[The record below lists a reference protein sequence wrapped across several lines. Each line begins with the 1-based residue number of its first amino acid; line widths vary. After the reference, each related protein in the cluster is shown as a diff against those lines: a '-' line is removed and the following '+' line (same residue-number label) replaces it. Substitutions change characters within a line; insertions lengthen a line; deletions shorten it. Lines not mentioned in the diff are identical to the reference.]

1 MLGGSLVRGVLGIE
15 FNPGTMC
22 EGHVWFEYWVTLQM
36 HSPTAHLSG
45 PRVIVRDTSDRRRLL
60 AMPSATGG
68 YSCSLGVRIYFLPP
82 ISFKKIT
89 KAYKLDNL
97 CVAALEVLEQSLF
110 PLVSHYNHLQDL
122 ITKIITILITIILI
136 GSRV

>member
-97 CVAALEVLEQSLF
+97 CAIIDVNRLGQSDPA
-110 PLVSHYNHLQDL
+110 PLQHDMEIY
-122 ITKIITILITIILI
+122 
-136 GSRV
+136 R